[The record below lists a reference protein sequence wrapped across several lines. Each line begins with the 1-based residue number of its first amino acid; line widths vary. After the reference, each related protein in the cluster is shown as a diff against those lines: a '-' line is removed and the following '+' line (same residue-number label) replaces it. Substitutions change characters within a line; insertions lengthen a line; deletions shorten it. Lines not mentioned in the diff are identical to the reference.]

1 MQVGTGNIVGNPL
14 FETFDAAVRGM
25 ALGQVA
31 ELEAE
36 GPEWNPELLFEVPVE
51 HPEIARLNGRYKA
64 TGGVFVGRVVE
75 LSNGGQAC
83 ILEVGEKV
91 VKMDANN
98 MLAGQTM
105 LMELEVMAIKPKA
118 RRSG

>member
-36 GPEWNPELLFEVPVE
+36 GPEWNP
-51 HPEIARLNGRYKA
+51 
-64 TGGVFVGRVVE
+64 
-75 LSNGGQAC
+75 
-83 ILEVGEKV
+83 
-91 VKMDANN
+91 
-98 MLAGQTM
+98 
-105 LMELEVMAIKPKA
+105 
-118 RRSG
+118 